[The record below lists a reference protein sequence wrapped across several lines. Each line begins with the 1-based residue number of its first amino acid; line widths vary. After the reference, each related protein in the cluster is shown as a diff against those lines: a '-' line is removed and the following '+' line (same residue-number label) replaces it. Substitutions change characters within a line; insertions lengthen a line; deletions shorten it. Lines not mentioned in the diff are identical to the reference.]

1 MSENLD
7 LVRSIFPDWERGEF
21 SGVDWADPEIEYVL
35 IGPWTMDG
43 TGLTGMAKAE
53 REFLST
59 WENFRLA
66 AEEYREID
74 GGRVLV
80 LHRMSGRG
88 KTSGLD
94 LARIEKGGAHVFHI
108 RDGKVTRL
116 VAYFDR
122 DRALSDLGLAPEAET
137 R

>member
-1 MSENLD
+1 MSQNVD
-7 LVRSIFPDWERGEF
+7 LVRSIFANWERGDF
-21 SGVDWADPEIEYVL
+21 SGVDWADAEIEYVL

-59 WENFRLA
+59 WENFRIA
-66 AEEYREID
+66 AEGYREID
-74 GGRVLV
+74 GERVLV
-80 LHRMSGRG
+80 LHRQSGRG

-94 LARIEKGGAHVFHI
+94 LAQIEKGGAHVFHI

-116 VAYFDR
+116 LAYFDR
-122 DRALSDLGLAPEAET
+122 DRALADLGLEG
-137 R
+137 